1 MAKQGGMGSLE
12 EGKRELSFDLYK
24 KMNVWMIA
32 DDSSQA
38 IFARAFLCLTWNLM
52 CRVDSTDSVCIKH
65 LIWSVDSVGI
75 RFSHMKND

>member
-1 MAKQGGMGSLE
+1 MLLKRYKKQVTVEFDNEFQDLISGIKRIANMAKQGGMGSLE

-38 IFARAFLCLTWNLM
+38 IFARAFLCLT
-52 CRVDSTDSVCIKH
+52 
-65 LIWSVDSVGI
+65 
-75 RFSHMKND
+75 